1 MTLGEFPAGESRN
14 YLRKVIIRMK
24 WDDES
29 HPSVEVPIGD
39 FFGMGHAQT
48 KNFNSLPL
56 SMDPENGQGSI
67 VFLPRLFLK
76 VRKLKYTVS
85 IKIHSYCTFILIMS
99 YIINY
104 PKIIFN
110 FMLPGEEKIHAGE

>member
-14 YLRKVIIRMK
+14 YLRKAIIRMK

-29 HPSVEVPIGD
+29 HPSVEVPVGD